1 MQKYNILCNFA
12 VRKQITTFFTVDR
25 RTYLGI
31 TLISVALVLVLLWS
45 SNSQKKN
52 AAAKAQYEQKLD
64 SARSAAE
71 DSIQFAQEATVVVTA
86 AQQDSLSPLFPAMNG
101 TESMTLLD
109 NGLVKIGISSKG
121 AAPCFAQLSGYNDQQ
136 GQNVILFSQDE
147 ISLNFKI
154 DGKNQNIQSRNLY
167 FETIKNG
174 ANSVTM
180 RLNTNGYGHLDFNY
194 TLLPESYMLNL
205 DIKATGMDNFFSSDL
220 NSMAIDWIQNLRQ
233 QEKGFEFE
241 QRYTT
246 LTYKRAD
253 KAKAK
258 VMNVSPAT
266 KKSNTR
272 PSSKTIDEPMDWVA
286 YKNQFFSC
294 IMIASDTY
302 AGGTQLSGISYQ
314 KGLGYMKKLM
324 AKSHAGF
331 DPSGSQPTQFQFYI
345 GPNDYKILK
354 QNSKLANNDHKIR
367 LNRVIDLGWPV
378 VREVNRF
385 LIIPLFNLLSK
396 WNLNMGIV
404 ILLMTLIVKAL
415 VFPAQVKSYMSS
427 AKMRALKPYVDE
439 VNAKYPKPED
449 AMKKQQETMAVY
461 SKYGVSPMGGCLPSL
476 VQMPVWMAFFF
487 FVPNAI
493 ELRQQSFLWATD
505 LTGFDEL
512 IRWNTNIPFIG
523 NHLSIFC
530 ILFCVTNI
538 INTIY
543 SMQQQQMNPGQ
554 EDTMKMMRWMM
565 YLMPVIFFFSF
576 NNYSS
581 GLCYYY
587 FISGL
592 VGIITMIWLRR
603 STDDK
608 AILAKLEADYEA
620 NRNDPNKRKA
630 GGNSMMARLEALQK
644 EQERLQKQQQK
655 RN

>member
-1 MQKYNILCNFA
+1 M
-12 VRKQITTFFTVDR
+12 DR
-25 RTYLGI
+25 RTLFG
-31 TLISVALVLVLLWS
+31 LILIPLVLVLVMLWS
-45 SNSQKKN
+45 GNNQKKN
-52 AAAKAQYEQKLD
+52 ADKTAQYEQKID
-64 SARSAAE
+64 EAKSSDAAL
-71 DSIQFAQEATVVVTA
+71 SAQENTDAATA
-86 AQQDSLSPLFPAMNG
+86 LQQDSLSPLFPALNG
-101 TESMTLLD
+101 TETTTILD

-121 AAPCFAQLSGYNDQQ
+121 AAPCSAQLYNYKDQK
-136 GQNVILFSQDE
+136 GSDVVLFSQDE
-147 ISLNFKI
+147 ISINFKI
-154 DGKNQNIQSRNLY
+154 DGKNQNIQSKDLY
-167 FETIKNG
+167 FETIRNG
-174 ANSVTM
+174 SNSVTM
-180 RLNTNGYGHLDFNY
+180 RLNTNGYGHLDFIY

-205 DIKATGMDNFFSSDL
+205 DIKAAGMENFFSSNL
-220 NSMAIDWIQNLRQ
+220 NTLAVDWIQNLRQ

-246 LTYKRAD
+246 LTYKRND
-253 KAKAK
+253 KVKSK
-258 VMNVSPAT
+258 VMNIAPTSAKPG
-266 KKSNTR
+266 K
-272 PSSKTIDEPMDWVA
+272 PSQKTIEEPLDWVA

-294 IMIASDTY
+294 IMIASDAY
-302 AGGTQLSGISYQ
+302 AGGTQLSGVSYM

-324 AKSHAGF
+324 AKTHTAF
-331 DPSGSQPTQFQFYI
+331 DPEGNSPTRFQFYF
-345 GPNDYKILK
+345 GPNDYRILK
-354 QNSKLANNDHKIR
+354 QNSKLAHGDHKIR
-367 LNRVIDLGWPV
+367 LNRVMDLGWPI

-385 LIIPLFNLLSK
+385 LIIPLFTLLSK

-404 ILLMTLIVKAL
+404 ILLMTLIVKIL

-476 VQMPVWMAFFF
+476 VQMPIWMAFFF

-512 IRWNTNIPFIG
+512 IRWNTNIPLIG

-530 ILFCVTNI
+530 LLFCVTNV

-543 SMQQQQMNPGQ
+543 SMQQQQMAPGQ
-554 EDTMKMMRWMM
+554 EDSMKMMRWMM
-565 YLMPVIFFFSF
+565 YAMPVIFFFSF

-592 VGIITMIWLRR
+592 VGIVTMIWLRR

-620 NRNDPNKRKA
+620 SRNDPSKRKA
-630 GGNSMMARLEALQK
+630 GGSSMMARLEALQK
-644 EQERLQKQQQK
+644 EQERLQKQQRK
-655 RN
+655 

>member
-1 MQKYNILCNFA
+1 M
-12 VRKQITTFFTVDR
+12 DR
-25 RTYLGI
+25 RTYIGLL
-31 TLISVALVLVLLWS
+31 LISFLLVMILLWS
-45 SNSQKKN
+45 GNSGKKN
-52 AAAKAQYEQKLD
+52 AQ
-64 SARSAAE
+64 
-71 DSIQFAQEATVVVTA
+71 AQEQYAQKIEAKHAAQDIAEETTVVIT

-101 TESMTLLD
+101 TQDVTILD

-136 GQNVILFSQDE
+136 GQNVTLFSQDE

-167 FETIKNG
+167 FETINNG

-180 RLNTNGYGHLDFNY
+180 RLNTNGYGHLDFIY
-194 TLLPESYMLNL
+194 TLIPDSYMLNL
-205 DIKATGMDNFFSSDL
+205 DIKAAGMENFFSSNL
-220 NSMAIDWIQNLRQ
+220 KTLAVDWIQNLRQ

-253 KAKAK
+253 KIKAK
-258 VMNVSPAT
+258 VMNVAPA
-266 KKSNTR
+266 
-272 PSSKTIDEPMDWVA
+272 SSKSRKAANKTIEQRLDWVA

-294 IMIASDTY
+294 IMISSDTY
-302 AGGTQLSGISYQ
+302 AENAELSGISYI
-314 KGLGYMKKLM
+314 KGQGYMKKLM
-324 AKSHAGF
+324 AKTNTAF
-331 DPSGSQPTQFQFYI
+331 DPNGSNPTQFQFYF

-354 QNSKLANNDHKIR
+354 QNSKLAHGDQKIR
-367 LNRVIDLGWPV
+367 LNRVIDLGWPI
-378 VREVNRF
+378 VREINRY

-396 WNLNMGIV
+396 WNLNMGLV

-415 VFPAQVKSYMSS
+415 VFPAQVKSYMST
-427 AKMRALKPYVDE
+427 AKTRALKPYIDE

-505 LTGFDEL
+505 LTGFDDL
-512 IRWNTNIPFIG
+512 ISWGTNIPLIG

-530 ILFCVTNI
+530 LLFCVTNV

-543 SMQQQQMNPGQ
+543 MQQQQPTAPGQ
-554 EDTMKMMRWMM
+554 EDTMKMMKWMM

-620 NRNDPNKRKA
+620 SRNDPSKRKT
-630 GGNSMMARLEALQK
+630 GGNNMMARLEALQK
-644 EQERLQKQQQK
+644 EQERLQKQQK
-655 RN
+655 K

>member
-1 MQKYNILCNFA
+1 M
-12 VRKQITTFFTVDR
+12 DR
-25 RTYLGI
+25 RTYIGLI
-31 TLISVALVLVLLWS
+31 LISLAMVIVLLWS
-45 SNSQKKN
+45 GNSQKKN
-52 AAAKAQYEQKLD
+52 ATARAEYEQKID
-64 SARSAAE
+64 SARNAAQDINE
-71 DSIQFAQEATVVVTA
+71 EATVVITA

-101 TESMTLLD
+101 TENVTILD

-136 GQNVILFSQDE
+136 GRSVTLFNQNE

-167 FETIKNG
+167 FETIGNG
-174 ANSVTM
+174 SNSVTM
-180 RLNTNGYGHLDFNY
+180 RLNTNGYGHLDFIY

-205 DIKATGMDNFFSSDL
+205 DIKATGMENFFSSNL
-220 NSMAIDWIQNLRQ
+220 KTLAVDWIQNLRQ

-253 KAKAK
+253 KMKAK
-258 VMNVSPAT
+258 VLNVAPASA
-266 KKSNTR
+266 KSRKASN
-272 PSSKTIDEPMDWVA
+272 KTIEEPLDWVA

-302 AGGTQLSGISYQ
+302 AQNAELSGISYL
-314 KGLGYMKKLM
+314 KGQGYMKKLM
-324 AKSHAGF
+324 AKTNVSF
-331 DPSGSQPTQFQFYI
+331 DPEGSNPTQFQFYI
-345 GPNDYKILK
+345 GPNDYRILK
-354 QNSKLANNDHKIR
+354 QNSKLSNSDHKIR
-367 LNRVIDLGWPV
+367 LNRVIDLGWPI
-378 VREVNRF
+378 VREINRY

-396 WNLNMGIV
+396 WNLNMGLV

-427 AKMRALKPYVDE
+427 AKMRALKPYIDE

-505 LTGFDEL
+505 LTGFDDL
-512 IRWNTNIPFIG
+512 ISWGTNIPLIG

-530 ILFCVTNI
+530 LLFCLTNI

-543 SMQQQQMNPGQ
+543 SMQQQQMAPGQ
-554 EDTMKMMRWMM
+554 EESMKMMKWMM

-620 NRNDPNKRKA
+620 SRNDPSKRKT
-630 GGNSMMARLEALQK
+630 GGSSMMARLEALQK
-644 EQERLQKQQQK
+644 EQERLQKQQK
-655 RN
+655 R

>member
-1 MQKYNILCNFA
+1 M
-12 VRKQITTFFTVDR
+12 V
-25 RTYLGI
+25 
-31 TLISVALVLVLLWS
+31 VLFWS
-45 SNSQKKN
+45 GRNQKKN
-52 AAAKAQYEQKLD
+52 APAKAHYEQVID
-64 SARSAAE
+64 SARAAA
-71 DSIQFAQEATVVVTA
+71 DDAQAIISEPVAIS
-86 AQQDSLSPLFPAMNG
+86 QQDSLSPLFPALNG
-101 TESMTLLD
+101 EEEITVLD
-109 NGLVKIGISSKG
+109 NGLVRIGITSKG
-121 AAPCFAQLSGYNDQQ
+121 AAPCFAQLSSYNDQE
-136 GQNVILFSQDE
+136 GREVTLFGKDE

-154 DGKNQNIQSRNLY
+154 DGKNQNIQSKNLY
-167 FETIKNG
+167 FETIDNG
-174 ANSVTM
+174 SNSVTM
-180 RLNTNGYGHLDFNY
+180 RLNTNGYGHLDFIY

-205 DIKATGMDNFFSSDL
+205 DIKSTGMDNFFSSNL
-220 NSMAIDWIQNLRQ
+220 NTLAVDWIQNLRQ

-246 LTYKRAD
+246 LTYKRND
-253 KAKAK
+253 KVKSK
-258 VMNVSPAT
+258 VMNVAPASA
-266 KKSNTR
+266 KPGK
-272 PSSKTIDEPMDWVA
+272 PSQKTIEEPLDWVA

-294 IMIASDTY
+294 IMIASDAY
-302 AGGTQLSGISYQ
+302 AGGTQLSGVSYM

-324 AKSHAGF
+324 AKTHTAF
-331 DPSGSQPTQFQFYI
+331 DPEGNSPTRFQFYF
-345 GPNDYKILK
+345 GPNDYRILK
-354 QNSKLANNDHKIR
+354 QNSKLAHGDHKIR
-367 LNRVIDLGWPV
+367 LNRVMDLGWPI

-385 LIIPLFNLLSK
+385 LIIPLFTLLSK

-404 ILLMTLIVKAL
+404 ILLMTLIVKIL

-512 IRWNTNIPFIG
+512 IRWNTNIPLIG

-530 ILFCVTNI
+530 LLFCITNI
-538 INTIY
+538 VNTIY
-543 SMQQQQMNPGQ
+543 SMQQQQMAPGQ
-554 EDTMKMMRWMM
+554 EDSMKMMKWMM
-565 YLMPVIFFFSF
+565 YAMPVIFFFSF

-620 NRNDPNKRKA
+620 SRNDPSKRKT
-630 GGNSMMARLEALQK
+630 GGNNMMARLEALQK
-644 EQERLQKQQQK
+644 EQERLQKQQK
-655 RN
+655 R

>member
-1 MQKYNILCNFA
+1 M
-12 VRKQITTFFTVDR
+12 DR
-25 RTYLGI
+25 RSYLGLLII
-31 TLISVALVLVLLWS
+31 TGILMVVLFWS
-45 SNSQKKN
+45 GRNQKKN
-52 AAAKAQYEQKLD
+52 APAKAHYEQVID
-64 SARSAAE
+64 SARAAA
-71 DSIQFAQEATVVVTA
+71 DDAQAIISEPA
-86 AQQDSLSPLFPAMNG
+86 AISQQDSLSPLFPALNG
-101 TESMTLLD
+101 EEEITVLD
-109 NGLVKIGISSKG
+109 NGLVRIGITSKG
-121 AAPCFAQLSGYNDQQ
+121 AAPCFAQLSSYNDQE
-136 GQNVILFSQDE
+136 GREVTLFGKDE

-154 DGKNQNIQSRNLY
+154 DGKNQNIQSKNLY
-167 FETIKNG
+167 FETIDNG
-174 ANSVTM
+174 SNSVTM
-180 RLNTNGYGHLDFNY
+180 RLNTNGYGYLDFIY

-205 DIKATGMDNFFSSDL
+205 DIKSTGMDNFFSSNL
-220 NSMAIDWIQNLRQ
+220 NTLAVDWIQNLRQ

-246 LTYKRAD
+246 LTYKRND
-253 KAKAK
+253 KVKSK
-258 VMNVSPAT
+258 VMNVAPASA
-266 KKSNTR
+266 KPGK
-272 PSSKTIDEPMDWVA
+272 PSQKTIEEPLDWVA

-294 IMIASDTY
+294 IMIASDAY
-302 AGGTQLSGISYQ
+302 AGGTQLSGVSYM

-324 AKSHAGF
+324 AKTHTAF
-331 DPSGSQPTQFQFYI
+331 DPEGNSPTRFQFYF
-345 GPNDYKILK
+345 GPNDYRILK
-354 QNSKLANNDHKIR
+354 QNSKLAHGDHKIR
-367 LNRVIDLGWPV
+367 LNRVMDLGWPI

-385 LIIPLFNLLSK
+385 LIIPLFTLLSK

-404 ILLMTLIVKAL
+404 ILLMTLIVKIL

-512 IRWNTNIPFIG
+512 IRWNTNIPLIG

-530 ILFCVTNI
+530 LLFCITNI

-543 SMQQQQMNPGQ
+543 SMQQQQMAPGQ
-554 EDTMKMMRWMM
+554 EDSMKMMKWMM
-565 YLMPVIFFFSF
+565 YAMPVIFFFSF

-620 NRNDPNKRKA
+620 SRNDPSKRKT
-630 GGNSMMARLEALQK
+630 GGNNMMARLEALQK
-644 EQERLQKQQQK
+644 EQERLQKQQK
-655 RN
+655 R

>member
-147 ISLNFKI
+147 ISHNFKI

-644 EQERLQKQQQK
+644 EQERLQKQQK
-655 RN
+655 K

>member
-1 MQKYNILCNFA
+1 M
-12 VRKQITTFFTVDR
+12 
-25 RTYLGI
+25 
-31 TLISVALVLVLLWS
+31 VLLWS
-45 SNSQKKN
+45 GNSQKKN
-52 AAAKAQYEQKLD
+52 APARAQYEQKID
-64 SARSAAE
+64 SAQTAAQE
-71 DSIQFAQEATVVVTA
+71 MTDEATVVIT

-101 TESMTLLD
+101 NEETVILD

-121 AAPCFAQLSGYNDQQ
+121 AAPCYVQLSGYKDQK
-136 GQNVILFSQDE
+136 GQDVTLFSQDE

-180 RLNTNGYGHLDFNY
+180 RLNTNGYGHMDFNY
-194 TLLPESYMLNL
+194 TLLPDSYMLNL

-220 NSMAIDWIQNLRQ
+220 NTLAVDWIQNLRQ

-246 LTYKRAD
+246 LTYKRSD
-253 KAKAK
+253 KVKAKL
-258 VMNVSPAT
+258 MNVAPASA
-266 KKSNTR
+266 KSR
-272 PSSKTIDEPMDWVA
+272 PRTTSKTIEEQLDWVA

-294 IMIASDTY
+294 IMIASGEY
-302 AGGTQLSGISYQ
+302 AGGTQLSGVSYQ

-324 AKSHAGF
+324 AKTHTAF
-331 DPSGSQPTQFQFYI
+331 DPNGAEPTQFQFYF
-345 GPNDYKILK
+345 GPNDYKILQ
-354 QNSKLANNDHKIR
+354 QNSKLAHGDQKVR

-415 VFPAQVKSYMSS
+415 VFPAQVKSFMSS

-505 LTGFDEL
+505 LTGFDD
-512 IRWNTNIPFIG
+512 IISWSNNIPLIG

-530 ILFCVTNI
+530 VLFCVTNI

-543 SMQQQQMNPGQ
+543 SMQQQQTAPGQ

-565 YLMPVIFFFSF
+565 YAMPVIFFFTF

-620 NRNDPNKRKA
+620 SRNDPGKRKT
-630 GGNSMMARLEALQK
+630 GGNNMMARLEALQK
-644 EQERLQKQQQK
+644 EQERLQKQQK
-655 RN
+655 R

>member
-1 MQKYNILCNFA
+1 M
-12 VRKQITTFFTVDR
+12 
-25 RTYLGI
+25 
-31 TLISVALVLVLLWS
+31 VLLWS
-45 SNSQKKN
+45 GNSQKKN
-52 AAAKAQYEQKLD
+52 APARAQYEQKID
-64 SARSAAE
+64 SAQTAAQKMT
-71 DSIQFAQEATVVVTA
+71 DEATIVIT

-101 TESMTLLD
+101 NEETVILD

-121 AAPCFAQLSGYNDQQ
+121 AAPCYVQLSGYKDQK
-136 GQNVILFSQDE
+136 GQDVTLFSQDE

-180 RLNTNGYGHLDFNY
+180 RLNTNGYGHMDFNY

-220 NSMAIDWIQNLRQ
+220 NTLAVDWIQNLRQ

-246 LTYKRAD
+246 LTYKRSD
-253 KAKAK
+253 KVKAKL
-258 VMNVSPAT
+258 MNVAPAT
-266 KKSNTR
+266 KKPGRTST
-272 PSSKTIDEPMDWVA
+272 KTVEEPLDWVA

-294 IMIASDTY
+294 IMIASSEY
-302 AGGTQLSGISYQ
+302 AGGTQLSGISYM
-314 KGLGYMKKLM
+314 KGQGYMKKLM
-324 AKSHAGF
+324 AKTHTAF
-331 DPSGSQPTQFQFYI
+331 DPNGAEPTQFQFYF

-354 QNSKLANNDHKIR
+354 QNSKLAHGDRMIR

-415 VFPAQVKSYMSS
+415 VFPAQVKSFMSS

-505 LTGFDEL
+505 LTGFDD
-512 IRWNTNIPFIG
+512 IISWSNNIPLIG

-530 ILFCVTNI
+530 VLFCVTNI

-543 SMQQQQMNPGQ
+543 SMQQQQTAPGQ

-565 YLMPVIFFFSF
+565 YAMPVIFFFTF

-620 NRNDPNKRKA
+620 SRNDPGKRKT
-630 GGNSMMARLEALQK
+630 GGNNMMARLEALQK
-644 EQERLQKQQQK
+644 EQERLQKQQK
-655 RN
+655 R

>member
-1 MQKYNILCNFA
+1 
-12 VRKQITTFFTVDR
+12 VDR
-25 RTYLGI
+25 RTFIGMI
-31 TLISVALVLVLLWS
+31 LISFALLIVLFWS

-52 AAAKAQYEQKLD
+52 AASKAQYEQKQE
-64 SARSAAE
+64 ARNAKA
-71 DSIQFAQEATVVVTA
+71 DSIGLAQEAAMNLA
-86 AQQDSLSPLFPAMNG
+86 ASQDSLSPLFPAMNG
-101 TESMTLLD
+101 TESTTELD

-121 AAPCFAQLSGYNDQQ
+121 AIPCYAVLNNYNDQS
-136 GQNVILFSQDE
+136 GNKVTLFSQDE

-154 DGKNQNIQSRNLY
+154 DGKNQNIQSKNLY
-167 FETIKNG
+167 FETVRSD
-174 ANSVTM
+174 ASSVTL
-180 RLNTNGYGHLDFNY
+180 RLNTNGYGYMDFVY
-194 TLLPESYMLNL
+194 TLQPESYMLNL

-220 NSMAIDWIQNLRQ
+220 NTLAVDWIQNLRQ

-253 KAKAK
+253 KVKAK
-258 VMNVSPAT
+258 VMNVAPAS
-266 KKSNTR
+266 KKSPGR
-272 PSSKTIDEPMDWVA
+272 ASSKTIEDQLDWVA

-302 AGGTQLSGISYQ
+302 AGGTQLSGVSYQ
-314 KGLGYMKKLM
+314 KGQGYMKKLM
-324 AKSHAGF
+324 AKTHTGF

-354 QNSKLANNDHKIR
+354 QNSKLANGDQKLR
-367 LNRVIDLGWPV
+367 LNRVMDLGWPV

-396 WNLNMGIV
+396 WNLSMGLV

-415 VFPAQVKSYMSS
+415 VFPAQVKSYMST
-427 AKMRALKPYVDE
+427 AKTRALKPYIDE

-512 IRWNTNIPFIG
+512 IRWDTYIPFIG

-530 ILFCVTNI
+530 LLFCITNV

-543 SMQQQQMNPGQ
+543 MQQQQQVAPGQ
-554 EDTMKMMRWMM
+554 EDTMKMMKWMF

-603 STDDK
+603 STDEK

-620 NRNDPNKRKA
+620 NRNDPSKRKQ
-630 GGNSMMARLEALQK
+630 GGSSMMARLEALQK
-644 EQERLQKQQQK
+644 EQERLQKQQRK
-655 RN
+655 

>member
-1 MQKYNILCNFA
+1 MRCSNPFFVISRVVTITSQK
-12 VRKQITTFFTVDR
+12 VDKR
-25 RTYLGI
+25 SYLGLI
-31 TLISVALVLVLLWS
+31 LISVVMVAVLLWS
-45 SNSQKKN
+45 KSSQKKN
-52 AAAKAQYEQKLD
+52 APAQDRYQQQLEAARTQSGDSLQISEMPQAQ
-64 SARSAAE
+64 
-71 DSIQFAQEATVVVTA
+71 V

-101 TESMTLLD
+101 TESVSYLD
-109 NGLVKIGISSKG
+109 NGLVRIGISSKG
-121 AAPCFAQLSGYNDQQ
+121 AAPVQAVLSGYKNQQ
-136 GQNVILFSQDE
+136 GENVTLFNQNE

-154 DGKNQNIQSRNLY
+154 DGKTANIQSRDLY
-167 FETIKNG
+167 FETVQSSAG
-174 ANSVTM
+174 SVTLRM
-180 RLNTNGYGHLDFNY
+180 NTNGYGYLDFTY

-205 DIKATGMDNFFSSDL
+205 DIKANGMGNFFSSDL
-220 NSMAIDWIQNLRQ
+220 NTLAVDWIQNLRQ

-246 LTYKRAD
+246 LTYKRND
-253 KAKAK
+253 KSKAK
-258 VMNVSPAT
+258 VMTVAPASA
-266 KKSNTR
+266 KSR
-272 PSSKTIDEPMDWVA
+272 KASAKTVEEGLDWIA

-294 IMIASDTY
+294 IMIANGEFAQNS
-302 AGGTQLSGISYQ
+302 QLSGVSYV
-314 KGLGYMKKLM
+314 KGQGYMKKLM
-324 AKSHAGF
+324 SKVHTGF
-331 DPSGSQPTQFQFYI
+331 APDGSEPTQFQFYI
-345 GPNDYKILK
+345 GPNDYKLLK
-354 QNSKLANNDHKIR
+354 QNSRMGRSANKLH

-385 LIIPLFNLLSK
+385 LIIPLFNLLSR

-404 ILLMTLIVKAL
+404 ILLMTLIVKML

-439 VNAKYPKPED
+439 VAAKYPKPED

-476 VQMPVWMAFFF
+476 IQMPAWMAFFF

-505 LTGFDEL
+505 LTGFDDL
-512 IRWNTNIPFIG
+512 ISWNNNIPLIG

-530 ILFCVTNI
+530 ILFCATNI

-543 SMQQQQMNPGQ
+543 SMQQQQQQVAGQ

-565 YLMPVIFFFSF
+565 YTMPVIFFFSF

-608 AILAKLEADYEA
+608 KILAKLEADYEA
-620 NRNDPNKRKA
+620 NRNDPSKRKQGA
-630 GGNSMMARLEALQK
+630 NNMMARLEALQK
-644 EQERLQKQQQK
+644 EQERLMKEQQHK
-655 RN
+655 K

>member
-1 MQKYNILCNFA
+1 MI
-12 VRKQITTFFTVDR
+12 
-25 RTYLGI
+25 
-31 TLISVALVLVLLWS
+31 LISLALVLVVWLS
-45 SNSQKKN
+45 GNFQKKN
-52 AAAKAQYEQKLD
+52 APAKAKYEQTLD
-64 SARSAAE
+64 SAKKSQVQNVDDE
-71 DSIQFAQEATVVVTA
+71 TTVA
-86 AQQDSLSPLFPAMNG
+86 MPAQQDSLSPLFPAMNG
-101 TESMTLLD
+101 TENVVTLD

-121 AAPCFAQLSGYNDQQ
+121 AAPCFAQLSNYNDQQ
-136 GQNVILFSQDE
+136 GQPVVLFDRNE

-167 FETIKNG
+167 FETVQSG
-174 ANSVTM
+174 SNSVTM
-180 RLNTNGYGHLDFNY
+180 RLNTNGYGHLDFVY
-194 TLLPESYMLNL
+194 SLIPESYMLNL
-205 DIKATGMDNFFSSDL
+205 DIKASGMDNFFSSDL
-220 NSMAIDWIQNLRQ
+220 NALAVDWIQNLRQ

-253 KAKAK
+253 KIKAK
-258 VMNVSPAT
+258 VMNVAPAT
-266 KKSNTR
+266 KKSVKA
-272 PSSKTIDEPMDWVA
+272 SSKTIEESMDWVA

-302 AGGTQLSGISYQ
+302 AGGTQLSGVSYQ
-314 KGLGYMKKLM
+314 KGVGYMKKLM

-331 DPSGSQPTQFQFYI
+331 DPSGSQPTKFQFYI

-354 QNSKLANNDHKIR
+354 QNSKLANSDHKVR
-367 LNRVIDLGWPV
+367 LNRVIDLGWPI
-378 VREVNRF
+378 VREINRY

-396 WNLNMGIV
+396 WNISMGLV
-404 ILLMTLIVKAL
+404 ILLMTLIVKML

-427 AKMRALKPYVDE
+427 AKTRALKPYADE
-439 VNAKYPKPED
+439 INAKYPKPED
-449 AMKKQQETMAVY
+449 AMKKQQETMAMY

-476 VQMPVWMAFFF
+476 IQMPVWMAFFF

-512 IRWNTNIPFIG
+512 IRWNTNIPLIG

-530 ILFCVTNI
+530 LLFCLTNI

-543 SMQQQQMNPGQ
+543 SMQQQQMAPGQ
-554 EDTMKMMRWMM
+554 EESMKMMKWMM

-603 STDDK
+603 STDEK

-620 NRNDPNKRKA
+620 SRNDPSKRKQ
-630 GGNSMMARLEALQK
+630 GGSSMMARLEALQK
-644 EQERLQKQQQK
+644 EQERLQKQQK
-655 RN
+655 K

>member
-1 MQKYNILCNFA
+1 M
-12 VRKQITTFFTVDR
+12 DR
-25 RTYLGI
+25 RTYIGLI
-31 TLISVALVLVLLWS
+31 LISILAVVVLLWS
-45 SNSQKKN
+45 GNSQKKN
-52 AAAKAQYEQKLD
+52 ASARAQYEQKID
-64 SARSAAE
+64 SARNAAQDIAAAE
-71 DSIQFAQEATVVVTA
+71 ETTIVIT

-101 TESMTLLD
+101 KEDLVVLD
-109 NGLVKIGISSKG
+109 NGLLKVGISSKG
-121 AAPCFAQLSGYNDQQ
+121 AAPCFASLSNYNDQI
-136 GQNVILFSQDE
+136 GQHVTLFGENE

-167 FETIKNG
+167 FETVYNG
-174 ANSVTM
+174 ENSVIM
-180 RLNTNGYGHLDFNY
+180 RLNTNGYGHLDFIY
-194 TLLPESYMLNL
+194 TLIPDSYMLNL
-205 DIKATGMDNFFSSDL
+205 DIKADGMENFFSSNL
-220 NSMAIDWIQNLRQ
+220 KTLAVDWIQNLRQ

-253 KAKAK
+253 KKKAK
-258 VMNVSPAT
+258 VMNVAPAST
-266 KKSNTR
+266 K
-272 PSSKTIDEPMDWVA
+272 SSKSTGKATNKTVEDRLDWVA

-302 AGGTQLSGISYQ
+302 AENAELSGVSYI
-314 KGLGYMKKLM
+314 KGKGYMKKLM
-324 AKSHAGF
+324 AKTNTSF
-331 DPSGSQPTQFQFYI
+331 DPNGVEPTQFQFYF

-354 QNSKLANNDHKIR
+354 QNSKLAHGDKKIR

-427 AKMRALKPYVDE
+427 AKMRALKPYIDE

-505 LTGFDEL
+505 LTGFDDL
-512 IRWNTNIPFIG
+512 ISWGANIPLIG

-530 ILFCVTNI
+530 LLFCVTNV

-543 SMQQQQMNPGQ
+543 MQQQQPTAPGQ
-554 EDTMKMMRWMM
+554 EDTMRMMRWMM
-565 YLMPVIFFFSF
+565 YLMPVVFFFSF

-620 NRNDPNKRKA
+620 SRNDPSKRKT
-630 GGNSMMARLEALQK
+630 GGNNMMARLEALQK
-644 EQERLQKQQQK
+644 EQERLQKQQQQK
-655 RN
+655 R

>member
-1 MQKYNILCNFA
+1 M
-12 VRKQITTFFTVDR
+12 
-25 RTYLGI
+25 
-31 TLISVALVLVLLWS
+31 ISFLLVMILLWS
-45 SNSQKKN
+45 GNSGKKN
-52 AAAKAQYEQKLD
+52 AQ
-64 SARSAAE
+64 
-71 DSIQFAQEATVVVTA
+71 AQEQYAQKIEAKHAAQDIAEETAVVITT
-86 AQQDSLSPLFPAMNG
+86 QQDSLSPLFPAMNG
-101 TESMTLLD
+101 TEDVTILD

-136 GQNVILFSQDE
+136 GQNVTLFSQDE

-167 FETIKNG
+167 FETINNG

-180 RLNTNGYGHLDFNY
+180 RLNTNGYGHLDFIY
-194 TLLPESYMLNL
+194 TLIPDSYMLNL
-205 DIKATGMDNFFSSDL
+205 DIKAAGMENFFSSSL
-220 NSMAIDWIQNLRQ
+220 KTLAVDWIQNLRQ

-253 KAKAK
+253 KIKAK
-258 VMNVSPAT
+258 VMNVAPA
-266 KKSNTR
+266 
-272 PSSKTIDEPMDWVA
+272 SSKSRKAANKTIEQRLDWVA

-294 IMIASDTY
+294 IMISSDTY
-302 AGGTQLSGISYQ
+302 AENTELSGISYI
-314 KGLGYMKKLM
+314 KGQGYMKKLM
-324 AKSHAGF
+324 TKTNTAF
-331 DPSGSQPTQFQFYI
+331 DPNGNNPTQFQFYI
-345 GPNDYKILK
+345 GPNDYRILK
-354 QNSKLANNDHKIR
+354 QNSKLSNSDHKIR
-367 LNRVIDLGWPV
+367 LNRVIDLGWPI
-378 VREVNRF
+378 VREINRY

-396 WNLNMGIV
+396 WNLNMGLV

-427 AKMRALKPYVDE
+427 AKMRALKPYIDE

-505 LTGFDEL
+505 LTGFDDL
-512 IRWNTNIPFIG
+512 ISWGTNIPLIG

-530 ILFCVTNI
+530 LLFCATNV

-543 SMQQQQMNPGQ
+543 MQQQQPTAPGQ
-554 EDTMKMMRWMM
+554 EDTMKMMKWMM

-603 STDDK
+603 STDEK

-620 NRNDPNKRKA
+620 SRNDPSKRKA

-655 RN
+655 R

>member
-1 MQKYNILCNFA
+1 M
-12 VRKQITTFFTVDR
+12 DR
-25 RTYLGI
+25 RSYIGFI
-31 TLISVALVLVLLWS
+31 LIMTVVALALLWTTN
-45 SNSQKKN
+45 SNKKT
-52 AAAKAQYEQKLD
+52 APAKAAYEQKLD
-64 SARSAAE
+64 SVNNIAQN
-71 DSIQFAQEATVVVTA
+71 DSLLIPADNVASVQPAVEQV
-86 AQQDSLSPLFPAMNG
+86 DSLSPLFPALNG
-101 TESMTLLD
+101 TESTTVLD

-121 AAPCFAQLSGYNDQQ
+121 AAPCLAVLSGYNNQQ
-136 GQNVILFSQDE
+136 GQNVTLFDRNE

-154 DGKNQNIQSRNLY
+154 DGKNWNIQSKDLY
-167 FETIKNG
+167 FETIPG
-174 ANSVTM
+174 AANSVTM
-180 RLNTNGYGHLDFNY
+180 RLNTNGYGHLDFIY
-194 TLLPESYMLNL
+194 TLLPESYMLDL
-205 DIKATGMDNFFSSDL
+205 DIKAVGMANFFSSNL
-220 NSMAIDWIQNLRQ
+220 NQLSIDWIQNLRQ

-253 KAKAK
+253 KIKSK
-258 VMNVSPAT
+258 VMTITSTT
-266 KKSNTR
+266 KKSTVE
-272 PSSKTIDEPMDWVA
+272 EPLDWVA

-294 IMIASDTY
+294 IMVSTDMFSENTA
-302 AGGTQLSGISYQ
+302 LSGLAYA
-314 KGLGYMKKLM
+314 KGKGYMKKLM
-324 AKSHAGF
+324 TKARTQF
-331 DPSGSQPTQFQFYI
+331 DPSGSEPTRFQFYF

-354 QNSKLANNDHKIR
+354 HNSKLAHGDRKIR
-367 LNRVIDLGWPV
+367 LNRVIDLGWPI

-404 ILLMTLIVKAL
+404 ILLMTIIVKIL
-415 VFPAQVKSYMSS
+415 VLPAQIKSYMSS
-427 AKMRALKPYVDE
+427 AKMRALKPHVDE
-439 VNAKYPKPED
+439 VAAKYPKPED

-476 VQMPVWMAFFF
+476 IQMPVWMAFFF

-505 LTGFDEL
+505 LTGFDDL
-512 IRWNTNIPFIG
+512 ISWSHNIPLIG

-530 ILFCVTNI
+530 ILFCLTNI

-543 SMQQQQMNPGQ
+543 MQQQQQMAPGQ

-592 VGIITMIWLRR
+592 VSIITMIWLRR

-620 NRNDPNKRKA
+620 SRNDPSKRKT
-630 GGNSMMARLEALQK
+630 GGSNMMARLEALQK
-644 EQERLQKQQQK
+644 EQERLQKQQRK
-655 RN
+655 

>member
-1 MQKYNILCNFA
+1 M
-12 VRKQITTFFTVDR
+12 
-25 RTYLGI
+25 
-31 TLISVALVLVLLWS
+31 VLLWS
-45 SNSQKKN
+45 NNSQKKN
-52 AAAKAQYEQKLD
+52 AQAKAQYEQTIN
-64 SARSAAE
+64 SAKASE
-71 DSIQFAQEATVVVTA
+71 DSIQFVEEATVTVSA
-86 AQQDSLSPLFPAMNG
+86 AQDSLSPLFTAMNG
-101 TESMTLLD
+101 TESTAFLD
-109 NGLVKIGISSKG
+109 NGLVRIGISSKG
-121 AAPCFAQLSGYNDQQ
+121 AAPCLAQLSGYNDQQ
-136 GQNVILFSQDE
+136 GNNVVLFSQDE

-167 FETIKNG
+167 FEPINNG
-174 ANSVTM
+174 ENSVTM

-220 NSMAIDWIQNLRQ
+220 NTLAVDWIQNLRQ

-246 LTYKRAD
+246 LTYKRND
-253 KAKAK
+253 KVKAK
-258 VMNVSPAT
+258 VMNVAPAST
-266 KKSNTR
+266 KSR
-272 PSSKTIDEPMDWVA
+272 PRPTNKTIEEQLDWVA

-294 IMIASDTY
+294 IMIASDEY
-302 AGGTQLSGISYQ
+302 AGGTQLSGVSYQ

-324 AKSHAGF
+324 AKTHTGF
-331 DPSGSQPTQFQFYI
+331 DPSGNEPTRFQFYI

-354 QNSKLANNDHKIR
+354 QNSKLANGDQKIR

-378 VREVNRF
+378 VREFNRF

-396 WNLNMGIV
+396 WNLN
-404 ILLMTLIVKAL
+404 MTLIVKAL

-439 VNAKYPKPED
+439 VAAKYPKPED

-505 LTGFDEL
+505 LTGFDD
-512 IRWNTNIPFIG
+512 IISWSNNIPLIG

-565 YLMPVIFFFSF
+565 YLMPVIFFFTF

-620 NRNDPNKRKA
+620 SRNDPAKRKT
-630 GGNSMMARLEALQK
+630 GGNSMMTRLEALQK
-644 EQERLQKQQQK
+644 EQERLQKQQK
-655 RN
+655 K

>member
-1 MQKYNILCNFA
+1 M
-12 VRKQITTFFTVDR
+12 V
-25 RTYLGI
+25 
-31 TLISVALVLVLLWS
+31 VLFWS
-45 SNSQKKN
+45 GRNQKKN
-52 AAAKAQYEQKLD
+52 APAKAHYEQVID
-64 SARSAAE
+64 SARAAA
-71 DSIQFAQEATVVVTA
+71 DDAQAIISEPVAIS
-86 AQQDSLSPLFPAMNG
+86 QQDSLSPLFPALNG
-101 TESMTLLD
+101 EEEITVLD
-109 NGLVKIGISSKG
+109 NGLVRIGITSKG
-121 AAPCFAQLSGYNDQQ
+121 AAPCFAQLSSYNDQE
-136 GQNVILFSQDE
+136 GREVTLFGKDE

-154 DGKNQNIQSRNLY
+154 DGKNQNIQSKNLY
-167 FETIKNG
+167 FETIDNG
-174 ANSVTM
+174 SNSVTM
-180 RLNTNGYGHLDFNY
+180 RLNTNGYGYLDFIY

-205 DIKATGMDNFFSSDL
+205 DIKSTGMDNFFSSNL
-220 NSMAIDWIQNLRQ
+220 NTLAVDWIQNLRQ

-246 LTYKRAD
+246 LTYKRND
-253 KAKAK
+253 KVKSK
-258 VMNVSPAT
+258 VMNVAPASA
-266 KKSNTR
+266 KPGK
-272 PSSKTIDEPMDWVA
+272 PSQKTIEEPLDWVA

-294 IMIASDTY
+294 IMIASDAY
-302 AGGTQLSGISYQ
+302 AGGTQLSGVSYM

-324 AKSHAGF
+324 AKTHTAF
-331 DPSGSQPTQFQFYI
+331 DPEGNSPTRFQFYF
-345 GPNDYKILK
+345 GPNDYRILK
-354 QNSKLANNDHKIR
+354 QNSKLAHGDHKIR
-367 LNRVIDLGWPV
+367 LNRVMDLGWPI

-385 LIIPLFNLLSK
+385 LIIPLFTLLSK

-404 ILLMTLIVKAL
+404 ILLMTLIVKIL

-512 IRWNTNIPFIG
+512 IRWNTNIPLIG

-530 ILFCVTNI
+530 LLFCITNI
-538 INTIY
+538 VNTIY
-543 SMQQQQMNPGQ
+543 SMQQQQMAPGQ
-554 EDTMKMMRWMM
+554 EDSMKMMKWMM
-565 YLMPVIFFFSF
+565 YAMPVIFFFSF

-620 NRNDPNKRKA
+620 SRNDPSKRKT
-630 GGNSMMARLEALQK
+630 GGNNMMARLEALQK
-644 EQERLQKQQQK
+644 EQERLQKQQK
-655 RN
+655 R

>member
-1 MQKYNILCNFA
+1 M
-12 VRKQITTFFTVDR
+12 DR
-25 RTYLGI
+25 RSFIGLA
-31 TLISVALVLVLLWS
+31 LISVIIFLVLLWS
-45 SNSQKKN
+45 GNNQKKN
-52 AAAKAQYEQKLD
+52 APAKARYEQKLD
-64 SARSAAE
+64 SARTAE
-71 DSIQFAQEATVVVTA
+71 DSIRYAQQDAYSATVTR
-86 AQQDSLSPLFPAMNG
+86 QDSLSALFPAMNG
-101 TESMTLLD
+101 TENVVFLD
-109 NGLVKIGISSKG
+109 NGSVRIGISSKG
-121 AAPCFAQLSGYNDQQ
+121 AAPCFAQLSGYKDQK
-136 GQNVILFSQDE
+136 GDNVILFSQDE

-154 DGKNQNIQSRNLY
+154 DGKNQNIQSKELF
-167 FETIKNG
+167 FETVKKD
-174 ANSVTM
+174 AASVTM
-180 RLNTNGYGHLDFNY
+180 RLNTNGYGYMDFIY

-205 DIKATGMDNFFSSDL
+205 DIKATGMGNFFSSDL
-220 NSMAIDWIQNLRQ
+220 NTLAVDWIQNLRQ

-246 LTYKRAD
+246 LTYKRND
-253 KAKAK
+253 KVKAK
-258 VMNVSPAT
+258 VFGIAPASR
-266 KKSNTR
+266 KSNGATSR
-272 PSSKTIDEPMDWVA
+272 TVEEQLDWVA

-294 IMIASDTY
+294 IMIATDTY
-302 AGGTQLSGISYQ
+302 AGGTQLSGNSYL
-314 KGLGYMKKLM
+314 KGKGYMKKLM
-324 AKSHAGF
+324 SKTHTAF
-331 DPSGSQPTQFQFYI
+331 DPNGNEPTKFQFYF

-354 QNSKLANNDHKIR
+354 QNSKLAHGDHKIR
-367 LNRVIDLGWPV
+367 LNRVMDLGWPV

-385 LIIPLFNLLSK
+385 LIIPLFTLLSK

-404 ILLMTLIVKAL
+404 ILLMTLIVKVL

-476 VQMPVWMAFFF
+476 IQMPVWMAFFF

-512 IRWNTNIPFIG
+512 IRWNTNIPLIG

-530 ILFCVTNI
+530 LLFCVTNI

-543 SMQQQQMNPGQ
+543 SMQQQQMAPGQ
-554 EDTMKMMRWMM
+554 EDSMKMMRWMM
-565 YLMPVIFFFSF
+565 YAMPVIFFFSF

-620 NRNDPNKRKA
+620 SRNDPGKRKA
-630 GGNSMMARLEALQK
+630 GGSSMMARLEALQK
-644 EQERLQKQQQK
+644 EQERLQKQQK
-655 RN
+655 K

>member
-1 MQKYNILCNFA
+1 M
-12 VRKQITTFFTVDR
+12 DR
-25 RTYLGI
+25 RTFLGL
-31 TLISVALVLVLLWS
+31 TLISVLFILVLLWS
-45 SNSQKKN
+45 GNSQKKYSKE
-52 AAAKAQYEQKLD
+52 KAQYEQNLN
-64 SARSAAE
+64 SAKTAME
-71 DSIQFAQEATVVVTA
+71 DSIQYTQEATVVITT
-86 AQQDSLSPLFPAMNG
+86 QQDSLSPLFPAMNG
-101 TESMTLLD
+101 TEEVTILD

-121 AAPCFAQLSGYNDQQ
+121 AAPCFAQLSGYNNQQ
-136 GQNVILFSQDE
+136 GQPVTLFGQEE

-167 FETIKNG
+167 FETIRNG
-174 ANSVTM
+174 QNSVTM
-180 RLNTNGYGHLDFNY
+180 RLNTNGYGYLDFIY
-194 TLLPESYMLNL
+194 TLIPESYMLNL
-205 DIKATGMDNFFSSDL
+205 DIKAQGMENFFSSDL
-220 NSMAIDWIQNLRQ
+220 STLAVDWIQNLRQ
-233 QEKGFEFE
+233 QEKGFDFE

-246 LTYKRAD
+246 LTYKCSD
-253 KAKAK
+253 KVKAK

-266 KKSNTR
+266 KKSRRASN
-272 PSSKTIDEPMDWVA
+272 KTIEEQMDWVA

-302 AGGTQLSGISYQ
+302 AGGTQLSGISYM
-314 KGLGYMKKLM
+314 KGQGYMKKLM
-324 AKSHAGF
+324 AKTHVGF
-331 DPSGSQPTQFQFYI
+331 DPDGSQPTQFQFYF

-354 QNSKLANNDHKIR
+354 HNSKLAHGDQKVR

-404 ILLMTLIVKAL
+404 ILLMTLIVKML
-415 VFPAQVKSYMSS
+415 VMPAQIKSFMSS
-427 AKMRALKPYVDE
+427 AKMRALKPYIDE

-476 VQMPVWMAFFF
+476 IQMPVWMAFFF

-505 LTGFDEL
+505 LTGFDD
-512 IRWNTNIPFIG
+512 IISWSNNIPFIG

-530 ILFCVTNI
+530 LLFCATNI

-543 SMQQQQMNPGQ
+543 MQQQQPTAPGQ

-565 YLMPVIFFFSF
+565 YAMPVIFFFSF

-620 NRNDPNKRKA
+620 SRNDPNKRKA
-630 GGNSMMARLEALQK
+630 GGNNMMARLEALQK
-644 EQERLQKQQQK
+644 EQERLQKQQRK
-655 RN
+655 

>member
-1 MQKYNILCNFA
+1 M
-12 VRKQITTFFTVDR
+12 
-25 RTYLGI
+25 
-31 TLISVALVLVLLWS
+31 VLLWS
-45 SNSQKKN
+45 GNSQKKN
-52 AAAKAQYEQKLD
+52 APARAQYEQKID
-64 SARSAAE
+64 SAQTAAQE
-71 DSIQFAQEATVVVTA
+71 MTDEATVVIT

-101 TESMTLLD
+101 NEETVILD

-121 AAPCFAQLSGYNDQQ
+121 AAPCYVQLSGYKDQK
-136 GQNVILFSQDE
+136 GQDVTLFSQDE

-180 RLNTNGYGHLDFNY
+180 RLNTNGYGHMDFNY
-194 TLLPESYMLNL
+194 TLLPDSYMLNL

-220 NSMAIDWIQNLRQ
+220 NTLAVDWIQNLRQ

-246 LTYKRAD
+246 LTYKRSD
-253 KAKAK
+253 KVKAKL
-258 VMNVSPAT
+258 MNVAPASA
-266 KKSNTR
+266 KSR
-272 PSSKTIDEPMDWVA
+272 PRTTSKTIEEQLDWVA

-294 IMIASDTY
+294 IMIASGEYD
-302 AGGTQLSGISYQ
+302 GGTQLSGVSYQ

-324 AKSHAGF
+324 AKTHTAF
-331 DPSGSQPTQFQFYI
+331 DPNGAEPTQFQFYF

-354 QNSKLANNDHKIR
+354 QNSKLAHGDQKVR

-415 VFPAQVKSYMSS
+415 VFPAQVKSFMSS

-505 LTGFDEL
+505 LTGFDD
-512 IRWNTNIPFIG
+512 IISWSNNIPLIG

-530 ILFCVTNI
+530 VLFCVTNI

-543 SMQQQQMNPGQ
+543 SMQQQQTAPGQ

-565 YLMPVIFFFSF
+565 YAMPVIFFFTF

-620 NRNDPNKRKA
+620 SRNDPGKRKT
-630 GGNSMMARLEALQK
+630 GGNNMMARLEALQK
-644 EQERLQKQQQK
+644 EQERLQKQQK
-655 RN
+655 R

>member
-1 MQKYNILCNFA
+1 M
-12 VRKQITTFFTVDR
+12 
-25 RTYLGI
+25 
-31 TLISVALVLVLLWS
+31 VLLWS
-45 SNSQKKN
+45 GNSQKKN
-52 AAAKAQYEQKLD
+52 APAKAQYEQKID
-64 SARSAAE
+64 SAKAA
-71 DSIQFAQEATVVVTA
+71 AQDLTEETTIVVS

-101 TESMTLLD
+101 TEETAILD

-136 GQNVILFSQDE
+136 GQNVTLFSQDE

-154 DGKNQNIQSRNLY
+154 DGKNQNKQSRNLY

-205 DIKATGMDNFFSSDL
+205 DIKAVGMGNFFSSNL
-220 NSMAIDWIQNLRQ
+220 NTLAVDWIQNLRQ

-246 LTYKRAD
+246 LTYKRSD
-253 KAKAK
+253 KAKTK
-258 VMNVSPAT
+258 VMNVAPAST
-266 KKSNTR
+266 KSRPRNTT
-272 PSSKTIDEPMDWVA
+272 KTVEEQLDWVA

-294 IMIASDTY
+294 IMIASDEY
-302 AGGTQLSGISYQ
+302 AGGTELSGISYQ

-324 AKSHAGF
+324 AKTHASF
-331 DPSGSQPTQFQFYI
+331 DPDGSQPTRFQFYF

-354 QNSKLANNDHKIR
+354 QNSKLSNSDHKIR

-505 LTGFDEL
+505 LTGFDD
-512 IRWNTNIPFIG
+512 IISWSNNIPLIG

-543 SMQQQQMNPGQ
+543 SMQQQQTAPGQ

-565 YLMPVIFFFSF
+565 YAMPVIFFFTF

-620 NRNDPNKRKA
+620 TRNDPSKRKT
-630 GGNSMMARLEALQK
+630 GGNNMMARLEALQK
-644 EQERLQKQQQK
+644 EQERLQQQQK
-655 RN
+655 K

>member
-644 EQERLQKQQQK
+644 EQERLQKQQK
-655 RN
+655 K

>member
-1 MQKYNILCNFA
+1 M
-12 VRKQITTFFTVDR
+12 DR
-25 RTYLGI
+25 RSYLGI
-31 TLISVALVLVLLWS
+31 ALISIIVLMILLWS
-45 SNSQKKN
+45 GNSQKKN
-52 AAAKAQYEQKLD
+52 APAKAQYEQKLD
-64 SARSAAE
+64 SARTAAE
-71 DSIQFAQEATVVVTA
+71 DSIQFTEEATVVISV
-86 AQQDSLSPLFPAMNG
+86 QQDSLSPLFPAMNG
-101 TESMTLLD
+101 TEETVTLD

-121 AAPCFAQLSGYNDQQ
+121 AAPCFAQLSGYNNQK
-136 GQNVILFSQDE
+136 GQHVTLFGHDE
-147 ISLNFKI
+147 ISLNFKV

-167 FETIKNG
+167 FETIRNG
-174 ANSVTM
+174 ENSVIM
-180 RLNTNGYGHLDFNY
+180 RLNTNGYGHMDFIY
-194 TLLPESYMLNL
+194 TLIPDSYMLNL
-205 DIKATGMDNFFSSDL
+205 DIKAEGMSNFFSSDL
-220 NSMAIDWIQNLRQ
+220 STLAVDWIQNLRQ

-253 KAKAK
+253 KVKAK
-258 VMNVSPAT
+258 VMAISPAT
-266 KKSNTR
+266 KKSR
-272 PSSKTIDEPMDWVA
+272 RASSKTIEEQLDWVA

-302 AGGTQLSGISYQ
+302 TGGSQLSGISYM
-314 KGLGYMKKLM
+314 KGQGYMKKLM
-324 AKSHAGF
+324 AKTHVGF
-331 DPSGSQPTQFQFYI
+331 DPDGNQPTQFQFYF

-354 QNSKLANNDHKIR
+354 QNSKLAHGDHKIR

-378 VREVNRF
+378 VREFNRF

-404 ILLMTLIVKAL
+404 ILLMTLIVKML
-415 VFPAQVKSYMSS
+415 VMPAQIKSFMSS

-476 VQMPVWMAFFF
+476 IQMPVWMAFFF

-505 LTGFDEL
+505 LTGFDD
-512 IRWNTNIPFIG
+512 IISWSTNIPLIG

-530 ILFCVTNI
+530 LLFCLTNI

-543 SMQQQQMNPGQ
+543 SMQQQQMAPGQ
-554 EDTMKMMRWMM
+554 EDTMKMLRWSM

-620 NRNDPNKRKA
+620 SRNDPNKRKA
-630 GGNSMMARLEALQK
+630 GGNNMMARLEALQK
-644 EQERLQKQQQK
+644 EQERLQKQQK
-655 RN
+655 K

>member
-1 MQKYNILCNFA
+1 M
-12 VRKQITTFFTVDR
+12 
-25 RTYLGI
+25 
-31 TLISVALVLVLLWS
+31 LWS
-45 SNSQKKN
+45 GNNQKKN
-52 AAAKAQYEQKLD
+52 ADKTAQYEQKID
-64 SARSAAE
+64 EAKSSDAAL
-71 DSIQFAQEATVVVTA
+71 SAQENTDAATA
-86 AQQDSLSPLFPAMNG
+86 LQQDSLSPLFPALNG
-101 TESMTLLD
+101 TETTTILD

-121 AAPCFAQLSGYNDQQ
+121 AAPCSAQLYNYKDQK
-136 GQNVILFSQDE
+136 GSDVVLFSQDE
-147 ISLNFKI
+147 ISINFKI
-154 DGKNQNIQSRNLY
+154 DGKNQNIQSKDLY
-167 FETIKNG
+167 FETIRNG
-174 ANSVTM
+174 SNSVTM
-180 RLNTNGYGHLDFNY
+180 RLNTNGYGHLDFIY

-205 DIKATGMDNFFSSDL
+205 DIKTAGMENFFSSNL
-220 NSMAIDWIQNLRQ
+220 NTLAVDWIQNLRQ

-246 LTYKRAD
+246 LTYKRND
-253 KAKAK
+253 KVKSK
-258 VMNVSPAT
+258 VMNIAPTSAKPG
-266 KKSNTR
+266 K
-272 PSSKTIDEPMDWVA
+272 PSQKTIEEPLDWVA

-294 IMIASDTY
+294 IMIASDAY
-302 AGGTQLSGISYQ
+302 AGGTQLSGVSYM

-324 AKSHAGF
+324 AKTHTAF
-331 DPSGSQPTQFQFYI
+331 DPEGNSPTRFQFYF
-345 GPNDYKILK
+345 GPNDYRILK
-354 QNSKLANNDHKIR
+354 QNSKLAHGDHKIR
-367 LNRVIDLGWPV
+367 LNRVMDLGWPI

-385 LIIPLFNLLSK
+385 LIIPLFTLLSK

-404 ILLMTLIVKAL
+404 ILLMTLIVKIL

-476 VQMPVWMAFFF
+476 VQMPIWMAFFF

-512 IRWNTNIPFIG
+512 IRWNTNIPLIG

-530 ILFCVTNI
+530 LLFCVTNV

-543 SMQQQQMNPGQ
+543 SMQQQQMAPGQ
-554 EDTMKMMRWMM
+554 EDSMKMMRWMM
-565 YLMPVIFFFSF
+565 YAMPVIFFFSF

-603 STDDK
+603 STDEK

-620 NRNDPNKRKA
+620 SRNDPSKRKA
-630 GGNSMMARLEALQK
+630 GGSSMMARLEALQK
-644 EQERLQKQQQK
+644 EQERLQKQQHK
-655 RN
+655 

>member
-1 MQKYNILCNFA
+1 MIM
-12 VRKQITTFFTVDR
+12 
-25 RTYLGI
+25 
-31 TLISVALVLVLLWS
+31 VLALLWS
-45 SNSQKKN
+45 GNSQKKN
-52 AAAKAQYEQKLD
+52 ATRTAQYEQKID
-64 SARSAAE
+64 SARA
-71 DSIQFAQEATVVVTA
+71 AQEVAQETTVIVT

-101 TESMTLLD
+101 TEETAVLD
-109 NGLVKIGISSKG
+109 NGLVKIGITSKG
-121 AAPCFAQLSGYNDQQ
+121 ATPCFAQLSNYNDQQ
-136 GQNVILFSQDE
+136 GQNVVLFSQNE

-174 ANSVTM
+174 SSSVTM
-180 RLNTNGYGHLDFNY
+180 RLNTNGYGHLDFIY
-194 TLLPESYMLNL
+194 TLIPDSYMLNL
-205 DIKATGMDNFFSSDL
+205 DIKAVNMENFFSSNL
-220 NSMAIDWIQNLRQ
+220 KTLAVDWIQNLRQ

-253 KAKAK
+253 KAKSK
-258 VMNVSPAT
+258 VLPVAAAS
-266 KKSNTR
+266 KKSTR
-272 PSSKTIDEPMDWVA
+272 ATNKTIEDPLDWVA

-302 AGGTQLSGISYQ
+302 AADSELSGVSYL
-314 KGLGYMKKLM
+314 KGQGYMKKLM
-324 AKSHAGF
+324 AKTNVGF
-331 DPSGSQPTQFQFYI
+331 DPEGNAPTQFQFYF

-354 QNSKLANNDHKIR
+354 QNSKLAHGDKKIR

-396 WNLNMGIV
+396 WNLSMGLV

-427 AKMRALKPYVDE
+427 AKMRALKPYIDE

-476 VQMPVWMAFFF
+476 VQMPIWMAFFF

-512 IRWNTNIPFIG
+512 IRWDTYIPLIG

-530 ILFCVTNI
+530 LLFCVTNV

-543 SMQQQQMNPGQ
+543 MQQQQQVAPGQ
-554 EDTMKMMRWMM
+554 EDTMKMMKWMF

-620 NRNDPNKRKA
+620 SRNDPSKRKT
-630 GGNSMMARLEALQK
+630 GGNNMMARLEALQK

-655 RN
+655 K

>member
-1 MQKYNILCNFA
+1 M
-12 VRKQITTFFTVDR
+12 
-25 RTYLGI
+25 
-31 TLISVALVLVLLWS
+31 VLALLWS
-45 SNSQKKN
+45 GNSQKKN
-52 AAAKAQYEQKLD
+52 ATRTAQYEQKID
-64 SARSAAE
+64 SARAAQE
-71 DSIQFAQEATVVVTA
+71 VAQEATVIVT
-86 AQQDSLSPLFPAMNG
+86 AQQDSLSPLFPALNG
-101 TESMTLLD
+101 TEETAVLD
-109 NGLVKIGISSKG
+109 NGLVKIGITSKG
-121 AAPCFAQLSGYNDQQ
+121 ATPCFAQLSNYNDQQ
-136 GQNVILFSQDE
+136 GQNVVLFSQNE

-167 FETIKNG
+167 FEIIRNG
-174 ANSVTM
+174 SSSVTM
-180 RLNTNGYGHLDFNY
+180 RLNTNGYGHLDFIY
-194 TLLPESYMLNL
+194 TLIPDSYMLNL
-205 DIKATGMDNFFSSDL
+205 DIKAVNMENFFSSNL
-220 NSMAIDWIQNLRQ
+220 KTLAVDWIQNLRQ

-253 KAKAK
+253 KAKSK
-258 VMNVSPAT
+258 VLPVAAAS
-266 KKSNTR
+266 KKSTR
-272 PSSKTIDEPMDWVA
+272 ATNKTIEHPLDWVA

-302 AGGTQLSGISYQ
+302 AADAELSGVSYL
-314 KGLGYMKKLM
+314 KGQGYMKKLM
-324 AKSHAGF
+324 AKTNVGF
-331 DPSGSQPTQFQFYI
+331 DPEGNAPTQFQFYF

-354 QNSKLANNDHKIR
+354 QNSKLAHGDKKIR

-396 WNLNMGIV
+396 WNLSMGLV

-427 AKMRALKPYVDE
+427 AKMRALKPYIDE

-476 VQMPVWMAFFF
+476 VQMPIWMAFFF

-512 IRWNTNIPFIG
+512 IRWDTYIPLIG

-530 ILFCVTNI
+530 LLFCVTNV

-543 SMQQQQMNPGQ
+543 MQQQQQVAPGQ
-554 EDTMKMMRWMM
+554 EDTMKMMKWMF

-620 NRNDPNKRKA
+620 SRNDPSKRKT
-630 GGNSMMARLEALQK
+630 GGNNMMARLEALQK

-655 RN
+655 K

>member
-1 MQKYNILCNFA
+1 M
-12 VRKQITTFFTVDR
+12 
-25 RTYLGI
+25 
-31 TLISVALVLVLLWS
+31 VLLWS
-45 SNSQKKN
+45 GNSQKKN
-52 AAAKAQYEQKLD
+52 APARAQYEQKID
-64 SARSAAE
+64 SAQTAAQKMT
-71 DSIQFAQEATVVVTA
+71 DEATVVIT

-101 TESMTLLD
+101 NEETVILD

-121 AAPCFAQLSGYNDQQ
+121 AAPCYVQLSGYKDQK
-136 GQNVILFSQDE
+136 GQDVTLFSQDE

-180 RLNTNGYGHLDFNY
+180 RLNTNGYGHMDFNY

-220 NSMAIDWIQNLRQ
+220 NTLAVDWIQNLRQ

-246 LTYKRAD
+246 LTYKRSD
-253 KAKAK
+253 KVKAKL
-258 VMNVSPAT
+258 MNVAPAT
-266 KKSNTR
+266 KKPGRTST
-272 PSSKTIDEPMDWVA
+272 KTVEEPLDWVA

-294 IMIASDTY
+294 IMIASSEY
-302 AGGTQLSGISYQ
+302 AGGTQLSGISYM
-314 KGLGYMKKLM
+314 KGQGYMKKLM
-324 AKSHAGF
+324 AKTHTAF
-331 DPSGSQPTQFQFYI
+331 DPNGAEPTQFQFYF

-354 QNSKLANNDHKIR
+354 QNSKLAHGDRMIR

-415 VFPAQVKSYMSS
+415 VFPAQVKSFMSS

-505 LTGFDEL
+505 LTGFDD
-512 IRWNTNIPFIG
+512 IISWSNNIPLIG

-530 ILFCVTNI
+530 VLFCVTNI

-543 SMQQQQMNPGQ
+543 SMQQQQTAPGQ

-565 YLMPVIFFFSF
+565 YAMPVIFFFTF

-620 NRNDPNKRKA
+620 SRNDPGKRKT
-630 GGNSMMARLEALQK
+630 GGNNMMARLEALQK
-644 EQERLQKQQQK
+644 EQERLQKQQK
-655 RN
+655 R

>member
-1 MQKYNILCNFA
+1 M
-12 VRKQITTFFTVDR
+12 V
-25 RTYLGI
+25 
-31 TLISVALVLVLLWS
+31 VLFWS
-45 SNSQKKN
+45 GRNQKKN
-52 AAAKAQYEQKLD
+52 APAKAHYEQVID
-64 SARSAAE
+64 SARAAA
-71 DSIQFAQEATVVVTA
+71 DDAQAIISEPVAIS
-86 AQQDSLSPLFPAMNG
+86 QQDSLSPLFPALNG
-101 TESMTLLD
+101 EEEITVLD
-109 NGLVKIGISSKG
+109 NGLVRIGITSKG
-121 AAPCFAQLSGYNDQQ
+121 AAPCFAQLSSYNDQE
-136 GQNVILFSQDE
+136 GREVTLFGKDE

-154 DGKNQNIQSRNLY
+154 DGKNQNIQSKNLY
-167 FETIKNG
+167 FETIDNG
-174 ANSVTM
+174 SNSVTM
-180 RLNTNGYGHLDFNY
+180 RLNTNGYGYLDFIY

-205 DIKATGMDNFFSSDL
+205 DIKSTGMDNFFSSNL
-220 NSMAIDWIQNLRQ
+220 NTLAVDWIQNLRQ

-246 LTYKRAD
+246 LTYKRND
-253 KAKAK
+253 KVKSK
-258 VMNVSPAT
+258 VMNVAPASA
-266 KKSNTR
+266 KPGK
-272 PSSKTIDEPMDWVA
+272 PSQKTIEEPLDWVA

-294 IMIASDTY
+294 IMIASDAY
-302 AGGTQLSGISYQ
+302 AGGTQLSGVSYM

-324 AKSHAGF
+324 AKTHTAF
-331 DPSGSQPTQFQFYI
+331 DPEGNSPTRFQFYF
-345 GPNDYKILK
+345 GPNDYRILK
-354 QNSKLANNDHKIR
+354 QNSKLAHGDHKIR
-367 LNRVIDLGWPV
+367 LNRVMDLGWPI

-385 LIIPLFNLLSK
+385 LIIPLFTLLSK

-404 ILLMTLIVKAL
+404 ILLMTLIVKIL

-512 IRWNTNIPFIG
+512 IRWNTNIPLIG

-530 ILFCVTNI
+530 LLFCITNI

-543 SMQQQQMNPGQ
+543 SMQQQQMAPGQ
-554 EDTMKMMRWMM
+554 EDSMKMMKWMM
-565 YLMPVIFFFSF
+565 YAMPVIFFFSF

-620 NRNDPNKRKA
+620 SRNDPSKRKT
-630 GGNSMMARLEALQK
+630 GGNNMMARLEALQK
-644 EQERLQKQQQK
+644 EQERLQKQQK
-655 RN
+655 R

>member
-1 MQKYNILCNFA
+1 M
-12 VRKQITTFFTVDR
+12 DR
-25 RTYLGI
+25 RSYLGLLII
-31 TLISVALVLVLLWS
+31 TGILMVVLFWS
-45 SNSQKKN
+45 GRNQKKN
-52 AAAKAQYEQKLD
+52 APAKAHYEQVID
-64 SARSAAE
+64 SARAAA
-71 DSIQFAQEATVVVTA
+71 DDAQAIISEPVAIS
-86 AQQDSLSPLFPAMNG
+86 QQDSLSPLFPALNG
-101 TESMTLLD
+101 EEEITVLD
-109 NGLVKIGISSKG
+109 NGLVRIGITSKG
-121 AAPCFAQLSGYNDQQ
+121 AAPCFAQLSSYNDQE
-136 GQNVILFSQDE
+136 GREVTLFGKDE

-154 DGKNQNIQSRNLY
+154 DGKNQNIQSKNLY
-167 FETIKNG
+167 FETIDNG
-174 ANSVTM
+174 SNSVTM
-180 RLNTNGYGHLDFNY
+180 RLNTNGYGYLDFIY

-205 DIKATGMDNFFSSDL
+205 DIKSTGMDNFFSSNL
-220 NSMAIDWIQNLRQ
+220 NTLAVDWIQNLRQ

-246 LTYKRAD
+246 LTYKRND
-253 KAKAK
+253 KVKSK
-258 VMNVSPAT
+258 VMNVAPASA
-266 KKSNTR
+266 KPGK
-272 PSSKTIDEPMDWVA
+272 PSQKTIEEPLDWVA

-294 IMIASDTY
+294 IMIASDAY
-302 AGGTQLSGISYQ
+302 AGGTQLSGVSYM

-324 AKSHAGF
+324 AKTHTAF
-331 DPSGSQPTQFQFYI
+331 DPEGNSPTRFQFYF
-345 GPNDYKILK
+345 GPNDYRILK
-354 QNSKLANNDHKIR
+354 QNSKLAHGDHKIR
-367 LNRVIDLGWPV
+367 LNRVMDLGWPI

-385 LIIPLFNLLSK
+385 LIIPLFTLLSK

-404 ILLMTLIVKAL
+404 ILLMTLIVKIL

-512 IRWNTNIPFIG
+512 IRWNTNIPLIG

-530 ILFCVTNI
+530 LLFCITNI

-543 SMQQQQMNPGQ
+543 SMQQQQMAPGQ
-554 EDTMKMMRWMM
+554 EDSMKMMKWMM
-565 YLMPVIFFFSF
+565 YAMPVIFFFSF

-620 NRNDPNKRKA
+620 SRNDPSKRKT
-630 GGNSMMARLEALQK
+630 GGNNMMARLEALQK
-644 EQERLQKQQQK
+644 EQERLQKQQK
-655 RN
+655 R

>member
-1 MQKYNILCNFA
+1 M
-12 VRKQITTFFTVDR
+12 DR
-25 RTYLGI
+25 RTFLGLS
-31 TLISVALVLVLLWS
+31 LISLIFIMVLLWS
-45 SNSQKKN
+45 GNSQKKN
-52 AAAKAQYEQKLD
+52 APARAQYEQKID
-64 SARSAAE
+64 SAQTAAQE
-71 DSIQFAQEATVVVTA
+71 MTEEATVVIT

-101 TESMTLLD
+101 NEETVILD

-121 AAPCFAQLSGYNDQQ
+121 AAPCYVQLSGYKDQK
-136 GQNVILFSQDE
+136 GQDVTLFSQDE

-180 RLNTNGYGHLDFNY
+180 RLNTNGYGHMDFNY

-220 NSMAIDWIQNLRQ
+220 NTLAVDWIQNLRQ

-246 LTYKRAD
+246 LTYKRSD
-253 KAKAK
+253 KVKAKL
-258 VMNVSPAT
+258 MNVAPAT
-266 KKSNTR
+266 KKPGRTST
-272 PSSKTIDEPMDWVA
+272 KTVEEPLDWVA

-294 IMIASDTY
+294 IMIASSEY
-302 AGGTQLSGISYQ
+302 AGGTQLSGISYM
-314 KGLGYMKKLM
+314 KGQGYMKKLM
-324 AKSHAGF
+324 AKTHTAF
-331 DPSGSQPTQFQFYI
+331 DPNGAEPTQFQFYF

-354 QNSKLANNDHKIR
+354 QNSKLAHGDRMIR

-415 VFPAQVKSYMSS
+415 VFPAQVKSFMSS

-505 LTGFDEL
+505 LTGFDD
-512 IRWNTNIPFIG
+512 IISWSNNIPLIG

-530 ILFCVTNI
+530 VLFCVTNI

-543 SMQQQQMNPGQ
+543 SMQQQQTAPGQ

-565 YLMPVIFFFSF
+565 YAMPVIFFFTF

-620 NRNDPNKRKA
+620 SRNDPGKRKT
-630 GGNSMMARLEALQK
+630 GGNNMMARLEALQK
-644 EQERLQKQQQK
+644 EQERLQKQQK
-655 RN
+655 R

>member
-1 MQKYNILCNFA
+1 MIS
-12 VRKQITTFFTVDR
+12 
-25 RTYLGI
+25 
-31 TLISVALVLVLLWS
+31 LIFIMVLLWS
-45 SNSQKKN
+45 GNSQKKN
-52 AAAKAQYEQKLD
+52 APARAQYEQKID
-64 SARSAAE
+64 SAQTAAQE
-71 DSIQFAQEATVVVTA
+71 MTDEATVVIT

-101 TESMTLLD
+101 NEETVILD

-121 AAPCFAQLSGYNDQQ
+121 AAPCYVQLSGYKDQK
-136 GQNVILFSQDE
+136 GQDVTLFSQDE

-180 RLNTNGYGHLDFNY
+180 RLNTNGYGHMDFNY
-194 TLLPESYMLNL
+194 TLLPDSYMLNL

-220 NSMAIDWIQNLRQ
+220 NTLAVDWIQNLRQ

-246 LTYKRAD
+246 LTYKRSD
-253 KAKAK
+253 KVKAKL
-258 VMNVSPAT
+258 MNVAPASA
-266 KKSNTR
+266 KSR
-272 PSSKTIDEPMDWVA
+272 PRTTSKTIEEQLDWVA

-294 IMIASDTY
+294 IMIASGEY
-302 AGGTQLSGISYQ
+302 AGGTQLSGVSYQ

-324 AKSHAGF
+324 AKTHTAF
-331 DPSGSQPTQFQFYI
+331 DPNGAEPTQFQFYF

-354 QNSKLANNDHKIR
+354 QNSKLAHGDQKVR

-415 VFPAQVKSYMSS
+415 VFPAQVKSFMSS

-505 LTGFDEL
+505 LTGFDD
-512 IRWNTNIPFIG
+512 IISWSNNIPLIG

-530 ILFCVTNI
+530 VLFCVTNI

-543 SMQQQQMNPGQ
+543 SMQQQQTAPGQ

-565 YLMPVIFFFSF
+565 YAMPVIFFFTF

-620 NRNDPNKRKA
+620 SRNDPGKRKT
-630 GGNSMMARLEALQK
+630 GGNNMMARLEALQK
-644 EQERLQKQQQK
+644 EQERLQKQQK
-655 RN
+655 R

>member
-1 MQKYNILCNFA
+1 M
-12 VRKQITTFFTVDR
+12 V
-25 RTYLGI
+25 
-31 TLISVALVLVLLWS
+31 VLFWS
-45 SNSQKKN
+45 GRNQKKN
-52 AAAKAQYEQKLD
+52 APAKAHYEQVID
-64 SARSAAE
+64 SARAVA
-71 DSIQFAQEATVVVTA
+71 DDAQAIISEPVAIS
-86 AQQDSLSPLFPAMNG
+86 QQDSLSPLFPALNG
-101 TESMTLLD
+101 EEEITVLD
-109 NGLVKIGISSKG
+109 NGLVRIGITSKG
-121 AAPCFAQLSGYNDQQ
+121 AAPCFAQLSSYNDQE
-136 GQNVILFSQDE
+136 GREVTLFGKDE

-154 DGKNQNIQSRNLY
+154 DGKNQNIQSKNLY
-167 FETIKNG
+167 FETIDNG
-174 ANSVTM
+174 SNSVTM
-180 RLNTNGYGHLDFNY
+180 RLNTNGYGYLDFIY

-205 DIKATGMDNFFSSDL
+205 DIKSTGMDNFFSSNL
-220 NSMAIDWIQNLRQ
+220 NTLAVDWIQNLRQ

-246 LTYKRAD
+246 LTYKRND
-253 KAKAK
+253 KVKSK
-258 VMNVSPAT
+258 VMNVAPASA
-266 KKSNTR
+266 KPGK
-272 PSSKTIDEPMDWVA
+272 PSQKTIEEPLDWVA

-294 IMIASDTY
+294 IMIASDAY
-302 AGGTQLSGISYQ
+302 AGGTQLSGVSYM

-324 AKSHAGF
+324 AKTHTAF
-331 DPSGSQPTQFQFYI
+331 DPEGNSPTRFQFYF
-345 GPNDYKILK
+345 GPNDYRILK
-354 QNSKLANNDHKIR
+354 QNSKLAHGDHKIR
-367 LNRVIDLGWPV
+367 LNRVMDLGWPI

-385 LIIPLFNLLSK
+385 LIIPLFTLLSK

-404 ILLMTLIVKAL
+404 ILLMTLIVKIL

-512 IRWNTNIPFIG
+512 IRWNTNIPLIG

-530 ILFCVTNI
+530 LLFCITNI
-538 INTIY
+538 VNTIY
-543 SMQQQQMNPGQ
+543 SMQQQQIAPGQ
-554 EDTMKMMRWMM
+554 EDSMKMMKWMM
-565 YLMPVIFFFSF
+565 YAMPVIFFFSF

-620 NRNDPNKRKA
+620 SRNDPSKRKT
-630 GGNSMMARLEALQK
+630 GGNNMMARLEALQK
-644 EQERLQKQQQK
+644 EQERLQKQQRK
-655 RN
+655 

>member
-1 MQKYNILCNFA
+1 MI
-12 VRKQITTFFTVDR
+12 
-25 RTYLGI
+25 
-31 TLISVALVLVLLWS
+31 LISLALVLVVWLS
-45 SNSQKKN
+45 GNFQKKN
-52 AAAKAQYEQKLD
+52 APAKAKYEQTLD
-64 SARSAAE
+64 SAKKSQVQNVDDE
-71 DSIQFAQEATVVVTA
+71 TTVA
-86 AQQDSLSPLFPAMNG
+86 MPAQQDSLSPLFPAMNG
-101 TESMTLLD
+101 TENVVTLD

-121 AAPCFAQLSGYNDQQ
+121 AAPCFAQLSNYNDQQ
-136 GQNVILFSQDE
+136 GQPVVLFDRNE

-167 FETIKNG
+167 FETVQSG
-174 ANSVTM
+174 SNSVTM
-180 RLNTNGYGHLDFNY
+180 RLNTNGYGHLDFVY
-194 TLLPESYMLNL
+194 SLIPESYMLNL
-205 DIKATGMDNFFSSDL
+205 DIKASGMDNFFSSDL
-220 NSMAIDWIQNLRQ
+220 NALAVDWIQNLRQ

-253 KAKAK
+253 KIKAK
-258 VMNVSPAT
+258 VMNVAPAT
-266 KKSNTR
+266 KKSVKA
-272 PSSKTIDEPMDWVA
+272 SSKTIEESMDWVA

-302 AGGTQLSGISYQ
+302 AGGTQLSGVSYQ
-314 KGLGYMKKLM
+314 KGVGYMKKLM

-331 DPSGSQPTQFQFYI
+331 DPSGSQPTKFQFYI

-354 QNSKLANNDHKIR
+354 QNSKLANSDHKVR
-367 LNRVIDLGWPV
+367 LNRVIDLGWPI
-378 VREVNRF
+378 VREINRY

-396 WNLNMGIV
+396 WNISMGLV
-404 ILLMTLIVKAL
+404 ILLMTLIVKML

-427 AKMRALKPYVDE
+427 AKTRALKPYADE
-439 VNAKYPKPED
+439 INAKYPKPED
-449 AMKKQQETMAVY
+449 AMKKQQETMAMY

-476 VQMPVWMAFFF
+476 IQMPVWMAFFF

-512 IRWNTNIPFIG
+512 IRWNTNIPLIG

-530 ILFCVTNI
+530 LLFCVTNI

-543 SMQQQQMNPGQ
+543 SMQQQQSVPGQ
-554 EDTMKMMRWMM
+554 EDAMKMTRWMM

-603 STDDK
+603 STDEK

-620 NRNDPNKRKA
+620 SRNDPSKRKQ
-630 GGNSMMARLEALQK
+630 GGSSMMARLEALQK
-644 EQERLQKQQQK
+644 EQERLQKQQK
-655 RN
+655 K